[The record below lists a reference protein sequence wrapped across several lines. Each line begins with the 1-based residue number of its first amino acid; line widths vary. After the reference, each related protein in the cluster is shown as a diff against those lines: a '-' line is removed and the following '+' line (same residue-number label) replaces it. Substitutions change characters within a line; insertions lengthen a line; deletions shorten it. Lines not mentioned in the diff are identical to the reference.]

1 MKTKIWFC
9 IALVSFICTFFT
21 AFCGSAS
28 TRSSGAEWSISFSG
42 SSTIATGNLWET
54 QSDFGTDLPVF
65 QSSGYTSPPAGY
77 TLIAR
82 ASRGEDSRNRSLVFW
97 IYAPSG
103 TDKLR
108 TSFTTTSNDIY
119 IYDDFNVGGGDFF
132 ILYNITSGNNTS
144 APSVYTGYHSNYQWS
159 PYYRLTSYIPLA
171 DSSGNIITPP
181 DYLRATLNCVTS
193 SHFLFFNTTVDGSF
207 SGNVQYYI
215 FPSSVDLSSNSTL
228 IASGSS
234 AYLTDDDSMSVSF
247 INRGFEWFVE
257 QYRQVAGY
265 GRDFSNN
272 EQFVLYSSDSS
283 YSGTFNPSNIS
294 NTYAFIGSAPVG
306 SPAYFDL
313 KSVSRTG
320 VYAHDSL
327 CLVAVV
333 KNTNSYS
340 YSRFDFNIADML
352 AGTIKPPTSIH
363 NTVTP
368 QQQPVTDLQDLAD
381 YLKYLST
388 VNDGN
393 DTIRDRNFIAMLGSL
408 PWSNYVGSGVG
419 TGLTGWLPKL
429 CSELDNTFNSLFNH
443 WYNPSDNDL
452 QQLINDVNYERNE
465 IRSKLSFNTQVK
477 TEINFVH
484 SSILESGDTPPTF
497 EVPLSVFWSGG
508 SSSENVV
515 VISFDSIPLSVI
527 SLIKDVITVFL
538 TLGVISYIWRTL
550 PSTIGNMPSDKG

>member
-1 MKTKIWFC
+1 MKFKIWVS
-9 IALVSFICTFFT
+9 IALVSFICTLFT
-21 AFCGSAS
+21 AFFASAS
-28 TRSSGAEWSISFSG
+28 TRSNGAEWSITFSG

-54 QSDFGTDLPVF
+54 QSDTGTDLPVF

-119 IYDDFNVGGGDFF
+119 IYDDFNVGGSDFF
-132 ILYNITSGNNTS
+132 ILYNITSGNNTT
-144 APSVYTGYHSNYQWS
+144 APSVYTGFHRKYQFS
-159 PYYRLTSYIPLA
+159 PYYRLTSYIPLS

-193 SHFLFFNTTVDGSF
+193 SHFLFFNTTVDGSY

-215 FPSSVDLSSNSTL
+215 FPSSVDLASNSTL

-234 AYLTDDDSMSVSF
+234 AYLTDDDSLSVSF

-257 QYRQVAGY
+257 QYRKVAGY

-294 NTYAFIGSAPVG
+294 NTYSYIGSAPVG
-306 SPAYFDL
+306 SPAYLDL

-320 VYAHDSL
+320 VYAQDSL

-333 KNTNSYS
+333 KNTSSYS
-340 YSRFDFNIADML
+340 YSRFDFNIAE
-352 AGTIKPPTSIH
+352 G
-363 NTVTP
+363 
-368 QQQPVTDLQDLAD
+368 
-381 YLKYLST
+381 
-388 VNDGN
+388 
-393 DTIRDRNFIAMLGSL
+393 
-408 PWSNYVGSGVG
+408 
-419 TGLTGWLPKL
+419 
-429 CSELDNTFNSLFNH
+429 
-443 WYNPSDNDL
+443 
-452 QQLINDVNYERNE
+452 
-465 IRSKLSFNTQVK
+465 
-477 TEINFVH
+477 
-484 SSILESGDTPPTF
+484 
-497 EVPLSVFWSGG
+497 
-508 SSSENVV
+508 
-515 VISFDSIPLSVI
+515 
-527 SLIKDVITVFL
+527 
-538 TLGVISYIWRTL
+538 
-550 PSTIGNMPSDKG
+550 